1 MPDLYV
7 INGYGGK
14 RGRIERITVDYRRVS
29 KVQAKNGA
37 IGTWDYSERLVIDR
51 MTETMEH
58 VQNVGTGCIVA
69 RKLKVEEGVEALLD
83 DLSEVN
89 LFQHIAGN
97 PPDVIEN
104 PNETKE
110 YKITIHYEKGLKRI
124 IQGTF
129 DKWGLPDDWEQF
141 AQSVFWFM
149 YFYGLGEMF
158 DPSNYNKV
166 KRRQREYIFCSVVF
180 EGGWKT
186 YYYLTDDD
194 TIEIGDFVIVPAGK
208 ENRLEIVKVV
218 DIEYFTRENAPFPV
232 EKTKWIVR
240 KCTDDDF
247 RNKDGEE

>member
-141 AQSVFWFM
+141 AKRCFGLCTFM
-149 YFYGLGEMF
+149 DWGKCLTRPTIIKSSGAKGSTFFAASCLKADG
-158 DPSNYNKV
+158 
-166 KRRQREYIFCSVVF
+166 KRI
-180 EGGWKT
+180 
-186 YYYLTDDD
+186 
-194 TIEIGDFVIVPAGK
+194 TI
-208 ENRLEIVKVV
+208 
-218 DIEYFTRENAPFPV
+218 
-232 EKTKWIVR
+232 
-240 KCTDDDF
+240 
-247 RNKDGEE
+247 